1 MIENVRSTAINPSWT
16 LCFDEWAGLID
27 AGSGGCKAA
36 IRLGFSPFRVLNAAA
51 PMLTVTDL
59 SFRHGE
65 RVLFD
70 RASAALSDGW
80 KVGLVGRNGA
90 GKSTLLKLIQ
100 GELEADGGDINLM
113 GRTRIGSVPQDPPGG
128 DITVLD
134 AVLAADIER
143 TALLAEAETSHDGL
157 RLADIHMRLDEIGA
171 ASAPS
176 RAAAILNGLGF
187 DNAAQARPCGEFSGG
202 WRMRVA
208 LAGTLFSDPDLLILD
223 EPSNHLDLE
232 AQLWLTEHLRKFRH
246 TLLMV
251 SHDRDLLNDVCD
263 HIVHID
269 NEKLVSY
276 TGNYDFFER
285 TRAERLANDA
295 AQQAKIAAQR
305 KHMQAFVDRFK
316 AKASKARQAQSRLK
330 MIEKLGPI
338 ASVPIEEKITFNFP
352 SPELLASPIETL
364 DEVSV
369 GYPGGPL
376 VLSKLDLRIDMEDR
390 IALLGQNGNGKSTF
404 IRLISQRLE
413 PRGGKLKK
421 TPRLRVGYFSQDQE
435 ESLDY
440 EATPFDHMNRALGPG
455 TVEAKV
461 RAQLGRFGFSRDR
474 ANLKVGVLSGGEK
487 TRLLLALAT
496 RNAPHMLLLDEPTNH
511 LDMDARESLIEAIN
525 DFEGAVVLVS
535 HDTHLVKMIAD
546 QLWLVDKG
554 TVAAFD
560 GDIDDY
566 QTKLLRERNARP
578 PKEPKAKK
586 PKSAPAPA
594 PPPVVSE
601 KAKRG
606 PLKRALEAAEKNI
619 AALTKKR
626 GEIEQKL
633 ADPETY
639 SRPPEAVAEL
649 QKEKV
654 RLERELAHAE
664 HDWLVA
670 QEALEAA

>member
-1 MIENVRSTAINPSWT
+1 
-16 LCFDEWAGLID
+16 
-27 AGSGGCKAA
+27 
-36 IRLGFSPFRVLNAAA
+36 
-51 PMLTVTDL
+51 MLHISDI

-70 RASAALSDGW
+70 RASAAFSDGW
-80 KVGLVGRNGA
+80 KVGLVGRNGT
-90 GKSTLLKLIQ
+90 GKSTLLRLIQ
-100 GELEADGGDINLM
+100 GQIEADSGEINLM

-134 AVLAADIER
+134 AVLAADVER
-143 TALLAEAETSHDGL
+143 SALLAEAETCHDGL
-157 RLADIHMRLDEIGA
+157 RQAEIHARLDEIGA

-176 RAAAILNGLGF
+176 RAASILNGLGF
-187 DNAAQARPCGEFSGG
+187 DNEKQGRPCGEFSGG

-232 AQLWLTEHLRKFRH
+232 AMLWLTEHLKRFRN
-246 TLLMV
+246 TVLMV

-269 NEKLVSY
+269 QQKLVPY

-316 AKASKARQAQSRLK
+316 AKASKARQAQSRMK
-330 MIEKLGPI
+330 MIEKLGPV
-338 ASVPIEEKITFNFP
+338 ASVPIEEKVSFNFP
-352 SPELLASPIETL
+352 SPEILASPIETL

-369 GYPGGPL
+369 GYPDGPL
-376 VLSKLDLRIDMEDR
+376 VLRGLDLRIDMEDR

-413 PRGGKLKK
+413 PREGRLKK
-421 TPRLRVGYFSQDQE
+421 TPKLRVGYFSQDQE

-455 TVEAKV
+455 AGEAKV

-496 RNAPHMLLLDEPTNH
+496 RAAPHLLLLDEPTNH
-511 LDMDARESLIEAIN
+511 LDMDARASLVDAIN

-535 HDTHLVKMIAD
+535 HDTHLVKMVAD
-546 QLWLVDKG
+546 TLWLVAGG
-554 TVAAFD
+554 TVKPFD
-560 GDIDDY
+560 GDIDEY
-566 QTKLLRERNARP
+566 QAKLLKERGAKPAKRDDRRDERPADSASKKDQRKASADTRAQKAPLRKAVDSAEKMLARLTAQLDGVV
-578 PKEPKAKK
+578 AKLGD
-586 PKSAPAPA
+586 PATYAGPA
-594 PPPVVSE
+594 TVVTDLQRE
-601 KAKRG
+601 KA
-606 PLKRALEAAEKNI
+606 
-619 AALTKKR
+619 
-626 GEIEQKL
+626 
-633 ADPETY
+633 
-639 SRPPEAVAEL
+639 
-649 QKEKV
+649 
-654 RLERELAHAE
+654 RLEREVANAE
-664 HDWLVA
+664 QRWLTA
-670 QEALEAA
+670 QEALEKAA

>member
-1 MIENVRSTAINPSWT
+1 
-16 LCFDEWAGLID
+16 
-27 AGSGGCKAA
+27 
-36 IRLGFSPFRVLNAAA
+36 
-51 PMLTVTDL
+51 MLHISDI

-70 RASAALSDGW
+70 RASAAFSDGW

-90 GKSTLLKLIQ
+90 GKSTLLRLIQ
-100 GELEADGGDINLM
+100 GQIETDSGEINLM
-113 GRTRIGSVPQDPPGG
+113 GRTRVGSVPQDPPGG

-134 AVLAADIER
+134 AVLAADVER
-143 TALLAEAETSHDGL
+143 SALMAEDATCHDGL
-157 RLADIHMRLDEIGA
+157 RLAEIHARLDEIGA

-176 RAAAILNGLGF
+176 RAASILHGLGF
-187 DNAAQARPCGEFSGG
+187 DNEKQARPCGEFSGG

-232 AQLWLTEHLRKFRH
+232 AMLWLTEHLKRFRN
-246 TLLMV
+246 TVLMV

-269 NEKLVSY
+269 NEKLVPY

-295 AQQAKIAAQR
+295 AQQAKVAAQR

-316 AKASKARQAQSRLK
+316 AKASKARQAQSRMK
-330 MIEKLGPI
+330 MIEKLGPV
-338 ASVPIEEKITFNFP
+338 ASVPIEERVSFNFP
-352 SPELLASPIETL
+352 SPEMLASPIETL

-369 GYPGGPL
+369 GYPDGPL
-376 VLSKLDLRIDMEDR
+376 VLRSLDLRIDMEDR

-413 PRGGKLKK
+413 PREGKLKK
-421 TPRLRVGYFSQDQE
+421 TPKLRVGYFSQDQE
-435 ESLDY
+435 EGLDY
-440 EATPFDHMNRALGPG
+440 EATPFDHMNRALGSG
-455 TVEAKV
+455 AAEAKV

-511 LDMDARESLIEAIN
+511 LDMDARASLVDAIN

-535 HDTHLVKMIAD
+535 HDTHLVKMVAD
-546 QLWLVDKG
+546 TLWLVAGG
-554 TVAAFD
+554 TVKAFD
-560 GDIDDY
+560 GDIDEY
-566 QTKLLRERNARP
+566 QAKLLKERGAKPAKRDERPADLGTKKDQRKASADNRAQKAPLKKAVDSAEKMLARLTVQLDGVM
-578 PKEPKAKK
+578 AKLGD
-586 PKSAPAPA
+586 PAIYA
-594 PPPVVSE
+594 GSGTVVTDLQRE
-601 KAKRG
+601 KA
-606 PLKRALEAAEKNI
+606 
-619 AALTKKR
+619 
-626 GEIEQKL
+626 
-633 ADPETY
+633 
-639 SRPPEAVAEL
+639 
-649 QKEKV
+649 
-654 RLERELAHAE
+654 RLEREVANAEQRWLA
-664 HDWLVA
+664 A
-670 QEALEAA
+670 QEAFEKAA

>member
-1 MIENVRSTAINPSWT
+1 
-16 LCFDEWAGLID
+16 
-27 AGSGGCKAA
+27 
-36 IRLGFSPFRVLNAAA
+36 
-51 PMLTVTDL
+51 MLHVNDL

-70 RASAALSDGW
+70 RASAAFSDGW

-90 GKSTLLKLIQ
+90 GKSTLLRLIQ
-100 GELEADGGDINLM
+100 SQIEVDGGEINLM

-128 DITVLD
+128 EISVLD
-134 AVLAADIER
+134 AVLAADTER
-143 TALLAEAETSHDGL
+143 TALLAEAETCHDGL
-157 RLADIHMRLDEIGA
+157 RLADIHARLDEIGA

-176 RAAAILNGLGF
+176 RAASILNGLGF
-187 DNAAQARPCGEFSGG
+187 ANAAQSRPCGEFSGG

-232 AQLWLTEHLRKFRH
+232 AQLWLTEHLKRFRN

-269 NEKLVSY
+269 NQKLVPY

-295 AQQAKIAAQR
+295 AQQAKAAAQR

-316 AKASKARQAQSRLK
+316 AKASKARQAQSRIK
-330 MIEKLGPI
+330 MIERLGPI
-338 ASVPIEEKITFNFP
+338 ATVPIEERITFNFP

-369 GYPGGPL
+369 GYPDGPV
-376 VLSKLDLRIDMEDR
+376 VLHGLDLRIDMEDR

-413 PRGGKLKK
+413 PREGKLKK

-435 ESLDY
+435 EGLDY
-440 EATPFDHMNRALGPG
+440 EATPFDHMNRALPG
-455 TVEAKV
+455 SGEAKV

-496 RNAPHMLLLDEPTNH
+496 RNAPHLLLLDEPTNH
-511 LDMDARESLIEAIN
+511 LDMDARASLVEALN

-535 HDTHLVKMIAD
+535 HDTHLVRMVAD
-546 QLWLVDKG
+546 SLWLVANG
-554 TVAAFD
+554 TVKTFD
-560 GDIDDY
+560 GDVDEY
-566 QTKLLRERNARP
+566 QTKLLKERS
-578 PKEPKAKK
+578 AK
-586 PKSAPAPA
+586 P
-594 PPPVVSE
+594 
-601 KAKRG
+601 AKRDERQPDAASKKDQRKAAAENRNQKA
-606 PLKRALEAAEKNI
+606 PLKKAVDSAEKMLARLTSQLDGV
-619 AALTKKR
+619 AA
-626 GEIEQKL
+626 KL
-633 ADPETY
+633 ADPSIY
-639 SRPPEAVAEL
+639 SGPGSVVGEL
-649 QKEKV
+649 QREKA
-654 RLERELAHAE
+654 RLEREVANAEARWLA
-664 HDWLVA
+664 A
-670 QEALEAA
+670 QEALEAAA

>member
-1 MIENVRSTAINPSWT
+1 
-16 LCFDEWAGLID
+16 
-27 AGSGGCKAA
+27 
-36 IRLGFSPFRVLNAAA
+36 
-51 PMLTVTDL
+51 MLTVTDL

-100 GELEADGGDINLM
+100 GQLEADGGTINLM

-128 DITVLD
+128 DIPVID

-143 TALLAEAETSHDGL
+143 TALLAEAESSHDGL
-157 RLADIHMRLDEIGA
+157 RLAEIHMRLDEIGA
-171 ASAPS
+171 ASAPA

-187 DNAAQARPCGEFSGG
+187 DNAAQSRPCGEFSGG

-208 LAGTLFSDPDLLILD
+208 LAGTLFSDADLLILD

-232 AQLWLTEHLRKFRH
+232 AMLWLTEHLRKFRH

-269 NEKLVSY
+269 NQKLVAY

-295 AQQAKIAAQR
+295 AQQAKLAAQR

-338 ASVPIEEKITFNFP
+338 ATAPIEERITFNFP

-369 GYPGGPL
+369 GYPGGPA
-376 VLSKLDLRIDMEDR
+376 VLSKLDVRIDMEDR

-404 IRLISQRLE
+404 IRLISQKLE
-413 PRGGKLKK
+413 PRAGKVKR
-421 TPRLRVGYFSQDQE
+421 TPKLRVGYFSQDQE

-440 EATPFDHMNRALGPG
+440 EGTPFDHMNRALPG
-455 TVEAKV
+455 AGEAKV
-461 RAQLGRFGFSRDR
+461 RAQLGRFGFSRER

-511 LDMDARESLIEAIN
+511 LDMDARDSLIDAIN

-535 HDTHLVKMIAD
+535 HDTHLVKMVAD
-546 QLWLVDKG
+546 QLWLVDRR
-554 TVAAFD
+554 TVRPFD
-560 GDIDDY
+560 GDIDEY
-566 QTKLLRERNARP
+566 QAKLLRERGGRAAKDERTARRD
-578 PKEPKAKK
+578 KEKTKA
-586 PKSAPAPA
+586 APA
-594 PPPVVSE
+594 PPPKEQRKQEAESRVR
-601 KAKRG
+601 RG
-606 PLKRALEAAEKNI
+606 PLKRALEAAEKDI
-619 AALTKKR
+619 AKLTQQR
-626 GEIEQKL
+626 NEIEARL
-633 ADPETY
+633 ADPATY
-639 SRPPEAVAEL
+639 AAGPTVATEL
-649 QKEKV
+649 QKEKI

-664 HDWLVA
+664 HAWLVA

>member
-1 MIENVRSTAINPSWT
+1 
-16 LCFDEWAGLID
+16 
-27 AGSGGCKAA
+27 
-36 IRLGFSPFRVLNAAA
+36 
-51 PMLTVTDL
+51 MLHISDI

-70 RASAALSDGW
+70 RASAAFSDGW

-90 GKSTLLKLIQ
+90 GKSTLLRLIQ
-100 GELEADGGDINLM
+100 GQIEADSGEINLM
-113 GRTRIGSVPQDPPGG
+113 GRTRVGSVPQDPPGG

-134 AVLAADIER
+134 AVLAADVER
-143 TALLAEAETSHDGL
+143 SALMAEDATCHDGL
-157 RLADIHMRLDEIGA
+157 RLAEIHARLDEIGA

-176 RAAAILNGLGF
+176 RAASILNGLGF
-187 DNAAQARPCGEFSGG
+187 DNEKQGRPCGEFSGG

-232 AQLWLTEHLRKFRH
+232 AMLWLTEHLKRFRN
-246 TLLMV
+246 TVLMV

-269 NEKLVSY
+269 NEKLVPY

-295 AQQAKIAAQR
+295 AQQAKVAAQR

-316 AKASKARQAQSRLK
+316 AKASKARQAQSRMK
-330 MIEKLGPI
+330 MIEKLGPV
-338 ASVPIEEKITFNFP
+338 ASVPIEERVSFNFP
-352 SPELLASPIETL
+352 SPEILASPIETL

-369 GYPGGPL
+369 GYPDGPL
-376 VLSKLDLRIDMEDR
+376 VLRGLDLRIDMEDR

-413 PRGGKLKK
+413 PREGRLKK
-421 TPRLRVGYFSQDQE
+421 TPKLRVGYFSQDQE

-440 EATPFDHMNRALGPG
+440 EATPFDHMNRALGTG
-455 TVEAKV
+455 AGEAKV

-511 LDMDARESLIEAIN
+511 LDMDARASLVDAIN

-535 HDTHLVKMIAD
+535 HDTHLVKMVAD
-546 QLWLVDKG
+546 TLWLVAGG
-554 TVAAFD
+554 TVKSFD
-560 GDIDDY
+560 GDIDEY
-566 QTKLLRERNARP
+566 QAKLLKERG
-578 PKEPKAKK
+578 AK
-586 PKSAPAPA
+586 P
-594 PPPVVSE
+594 
-601 KAKRG
+601 AKRDERPVDAASKKDQRKTSADNRAQKA
-606 PLKRALEAAEKNI
+606 PLKKAVDSAEKML
-619 AALTKKR
+619 ARLT
-626 GEIEQKL
+626 EQLDGVLTKL
-633 ADPETY
+633 ADPAIY
-639 SRPPEAVAEL
+639 SGPKTVVTDL
-649 QKEKV
+649 QREKA
-654 RLERELAHAE
+654 RLEREVANAEQRWLA
-664 HDWLVA
+664 A
-670 QEALEAA
+670 QEAFEKAA

>member
-1 MIENVRSTAINPSWT
+1 V
-16 LCFDEWAGLID
+16 
-27 AGSGGCKAA
+27 
-36 IRLGFSPFRVLNAAA
+36 
-51 PMLTVTDL
+51 
-59 SFRHGE
+59 
-65 RVLFD
+65 
-70 RASAALSDGW
+70 
-80 KVGLVGRNGA
+80 
-90 GKSTLLKLIQ
+90 
-100 GELEADGGDINLM
+100 
-113 GRTRIGSVPQDPPGG
+113 
-128 DITVLD
+128 
-134 AVLAADIER
+134 
-143 TALLAEAETSHDGL
+143 
-157 RLADIHMRLDEIGA
+157 
-171 ASAPS
+171 
-176 RAAAILNGLGF
+176 
-187 DNAAQARPCGEFSGG
+187 
-202 WRMRVA
+202 
-208 LAGTLFSDPDLLILD
+208 
-223 EPSNHLDLE
+223 
-232 AQLWLTEHLRKFRH
+232 
-246 TLLMV
+246 
-251 SHDRDLLNDVCD
+251 
-263 HIVHID
+263 
-269 NEKLVSY
+269 VSY

-295 AQQAKIAAQR
+295 AQQAKIAARR

-330 MIEKLGPI
+330 MIEKLGPV
-338 ASVPIEEKITFNFP
+338 ATVPIEEKITFNFP

-369 GYPGGPL
+369 GYPGGPP

-413 PRGGKLKK
+413 PRTGKLKK

-455 TVEAKV
+455 TQEHKV

-525 DFEGAVVLVS
+525 DFEGAVILVS

-554 TVAAFD
+554 TVKAFE
-560 GDIDDY
+560 GDIDEY
-566 QTKLLRERNARP
+566 QTRLLRERSDRPAR
-578 PKEPKAKK
+578 EPKAKK
-586 PKSAPAPA
+586 EPKKDKLTAAAAAPA
-594 PPPVVSE
+594 PPPAD
-601 KAKRG
+601 KPKRG
-606 PLKRALEAAEKNI
+606 HLKRALEKSEKLL
-619 AALTKKR
+619 ADLTRQKT
-626 GEIEQKL
+626 EIEARL
-633 ADPETY
+633 ADPATY
-639 SRPPEAVAEL
+639 SAPPEVIAEI

-670 QEALEAA
+670 QEAMEAA

>member
-1 MIENVRSTAINPSWT
+1 
-16 LCFDEWAGLID
+16 
-27 AGSGGCKAA
+27 
-36 IRLGFSPFRVLNAAA
+36 
-51 PMLTVTDL
+51 MLHVSDL

-70 RASAALSDGW
+70 RASVAFSDGW

-100 GELEADGGDINLM
+100 GQYEADGGEINLM
-113 GRTRIGSVPQDPPGG
+113 GRTKIGSVPQDPPGG
-128 DITVLD
+128 DISVID
-134 AVLAADIER
+134 AVLAADVER
-143 TALLAEAETSHDGL
+143 TALLAEAETSEDGMRLAEIHL
-157 RLADIHMRLDEIGA
+157 RLEEIGA

-176 RAAAILNGLGF
+176 RAASILNGLGF
-187 DNAAQARPCGEFSGG
+187 DNEKQSRPCGEFSGG

-223 EPSNHLDLE
+223 EPSNHLDVE
-232 AQLWLTEHLRKFRH
+232 AMMWLTEHLKRFQH

-269 NEKLVSY
+269 NQKLVSY

-316 AKASKARQAQSRLK
+316 AKASKARQAQSRMK
-330 MIEKLGPI
+330 MIEKLGPV
-338 ASVPIEEKITFNFP
+338 ATVPVDEKITFNFP
-352 SPELLASPIETL
+352 SPDQLASPIETL
-364 DEVSV
+364 DGVSV
-369 GYPGGPL
+369 GYTGGPL
-376 VLSKLDLRIDMEDR
+376 VLRSLDLRLDMDDR

-404 IRLISQRLE
+404 IRLLSDRLQ
-413 PRGGKLKK
+413 PREGRVRRSSKL
-421 TPRLRVGYFSQDQE
+421 RIGYFSQDQE

-455 TVEAKV
+455 TGEAKV

-474 ANLKVGVLSGGEK
+474 ADLKVGLLSGGEK

-496 RNAPHMLLLDEPTNH
+496 RTAPHLLLLDEPTNH
-511 LDMDARESLIEAIN
+511 LDMDARASLVDAIN

-535 HDTHLVKMIAD
+535 HDTHLVKMVAD
-546 QLWLVDKG
+546 QLWV
-554 TVAAFD
+554 VADGKVTPFD
-560 GDIDDY
+560 GDIDEY
-566 QTKLLRERNARP
+566 QAKLLRERSGRP
-578 PKEPKAKK
+578 AKEGKAKK
-586 PKSAPAPA
+586 EKAAAAPAPA
-594 PPPVVSE
+594 PVVSE
-601 KAKRG
+601 KVKRG

-619 AALTKKR
+619 AALTKQR
-626 GEIEQKL
+626 NEIEAKL
-633 ADPETY
+633 ADPATY
-639 SRPPEAVAEL
+639 SGPPTVAADL

-664 HDWLVA
+664 HEWLVA
-670 QEALEAA
+670 QEAFEAA

>member
-1 MIENVRSTAINPSWT
+1 
-16 LCFDEWAGLID
+16 
-27 AGSGGCKAA
+27 
-36 IRLGFSPFRVLNAAA
+36 
-51 PMLTVTDL
+51 MLSITDL

-70 RASAALSDGW
+70 RASVAFSDGW

-90 GKSTLLKLIQ
+90 GKSTLLKIIQ
-100 GELEADGGDINLM
+100 GQNEADSGNINLM

-128 DITVLD
+128 DISVID
-134 AVLAADIER
+134 AVLAADVER
-143 TALLAEAETSHDGL
+143 TALLLEADTSEDGL
-157 RLADIHMRLDEIGA
+157 RLADIHMRLDEINA

-176 RAAAILNGLGF
+176 RAASILNGLGF
-187 DNAAQARPCGEFSGG
+187 DNDAQQRACGTFSGG

-208 LAGTLFSDPDLLILD
+208 LAGTLFSNPDLLILD

-232 AQLWLTEHLRKFRH
+232 AMLWLTEHLQKFRN
-246 TLLMV
+246 TVLMV

-269 NEKLVSY
+269 QEKLVSY

-295 AQQAKIAAQR
+295 AQQQKVAAQR

-316 AKASKARQAQSRLK
+316 AKASKARQAQSRMK
-330 MIEKLGPI
+330 MIEKLGPV
-338 ASVPIEEKITFNFP
+338 ASVPIDEKINFNFP

-376 VLSKLDLRIDMEDR
+376 ILHKLDLRIDMEDR

-413 PRGGKLKK
+413 PREGKLKK
-421 TPRLRVGYFSQDQE
+421 TPKLKVGYFSQDQE
-435 ESLDY
+435 EGLDF
-440 EATPFDHMNRALGPG
+440 EATPYDHMAIAMGPG
-455 TVEAKV
+455 TLEPKV

-474 ANLKVGVLSGGEK
+474 ANLKVGVMSGGEK

-511 LDMDARESLIEAIN
+511 LDMDARASLVDAIN

-535 HDTHLVKMIAD
+535 HDTHLVKMVAD
-546 QLWLVDKG
+546 QLWVVEKG
-554 TVAAFD
+554 TVQPFE
-560 GDIDDY
+560 GDIDEY
-566 QTKLLRERNARP
+566 QTKLLRERSGRP
-578 PKEPKAKK
+578 AKEGKNKK
-586 PKSAPAPA
+586 EKKVAAAAPVSAPAAVA
-594 PPPVVSE
+594 PTE
-601 KAKRG
+601 KVKRG
-606 PLKRALEAAEKNI
+606 PLKRVLEEAEKALAKLTQERTDLEA
-619 AALTKKR
+619 
-626 GEIEQKL
+626 KL
-633 ADPETY
+633 ADPKTY
-639 SRPPEAVAEL
+639 AGPPQAAAEL
-649 QKEKV
+649 QKQKV
-654 RLERELAHAE
+654 RLEREIAHAE
-664 HDWLVA
+664 HQWLTA

>member
-1 MIENVRSTAINPSWT
+1 
-16 LCFDEWAGLID
+16 
-27 AGSGGCKAA
+27 
-36 IRLGFSPFRVLNAAA
+36 
-51 PMLTVTDL
+51 MLHVSDL

-70 RASAALSDGW
+70 RASVAFSDGW

-90 GKSTLLKLIQ
+90 GKSTLLRIIQ
-100 GELEADGGDINLM
+100 GQIEADAGEINLM

-128 DITVLD
+128 DISVLD
-134 AVLAADIER
+134 AVLAADVER
-143 TALLAEAETSHDGL
+143 TALLAESETCEDGV
-157 RLADIHMRLDEIGA
+157 RLGEVHMRLDEIGA

-176 RAAAILNGLGF
+176 RAASILNGLGF
-187 DNAAQARPCGEFSGG
+187 DNEAQSRPCGEFSGG

-223 EPSNHLDLE
+223 EPSNHLDIE
-232 AQLWLTEHLRKFRH
+232 AMMWLTEHLRKFRN

-269 NEKLVSY
+269 QQKLVAY

-305 KHMQAFVDRFK
+305 KHMQAFVDRFR
-316 AKASKARQAQSRLK
+316 AKATKARQAQSRMK
-330 MIEKLGPI
+330 MIEKLGPV
-338 ASVPIEEKITFNFP
+338 ASVPIEERIAFNFP
-352 SPELLASPIETL
+352 SPDILASPIETL
-364 DEVSV
+364 DGVTV
-369 GYPGGPL
+369 GYPDGPPIL
-376 VLSKLDLRIDMEDR
+376 RNLDLRIDMDDR

-404 IRLISQRLE
+404 IRVLSDRLQ
-413 PRGGKLKK
+413 PREGRIKR
-421 TPRLRVGYFSQDQE
+421 TPKLRVGYFSQDQE

-455 TVEAKV
+455 SGEAKV

-496 RNAPHMLLLDEPTNH
+496 RTAPHMLLLDEPTNH
-511 LDMDARESLIEAIN
+511 LDMDARASLVDAIN

-535 HDTHLVKMIAD
+535 HDTHLVKMVAD
-546 QLWLVDKG
+546 QLWV
-554 TVAAFD
+554 VANGGVVPFD

-566 QTKLLRERNARP
+566 QSRLLRER
-578 PKEPKAKK
+578 
-586 PKSAPAPA
+586 S
-594 PPPVVSE
+594 
-601 KAKRG
+601 
-606 PLKRALEAAEKNI
+606 
-619 AALTKKR
+619 
-626 GEIEQKL
+626 
-633 ADPETY
+633 
-639 SRPPEAVAEL
+639 
-649 QKEKV
+649 
-654 RLERELAHAE
+654 
-664 HDWLVA
+664 
-670 QEALEAA
+670 

>member
-1 MIENVRSTAINPSWT
+1 
-16 LCFDEWAGLID
+16 
-27 AGSGGCKAA
+27 
-36 IRLGFSPFRVLNAAA
+36 
-51 PMLTVTDL
+51 MLHITDL

-70 RASAALSDGW
+70 RAGTAFSDGW

-100 GELEADGGDINLM
+100 GQLEADSGTINLM
-113 GRTRIGSVPQDPPGG
+113 GRTKIGSVPQDPPGG

-134 AVLAADIER
+134 AVLAADVER
-143 TALLAEAETSHDGL
+143 TALLAEAETSDDGL
-157 RLADIHMRLDEIGA
+157 RLADIHMRLDEINA

-176 RAAAILNGLGF
+176 RAASILNGLGF
-187 DNAAQARPCGEFSGG
+187 DNEKQSRPCGEFSGG

-232 AQLWLTEHLRKFRH
+232 AMLWLTDHLQKFRN

-263 HIVHID
+263 HIVHIE
-269 NEKLVSY
+269 NEKLVAY

-285 TRAERLANDA
+285 TRAERMANDA

-316 AKASKARQAQSRLK
+316 AKASKARQAQSRMK
-330 MIEKLGPI
+330 MIEKLGPVV
-338 ASVPIEEKITFNFP
+338 SVPIDEKVSFNFP
-352 SPELLASPIETL
+352 SPDLLASPIETL
-364 DEVSV
+364 DQVSV
-369 GYPGGPL
+369 GYPSGPL
-376 VLSKLDLRIDMEDR
+376 VLRGLDLRIDMEDR

-413 PRGGKLKK
+413 PREGKVKK
-421 TPRLRVGYFSQDQE
+421 TPKLRVGYFSQDQE
-435 ESLDY
+435 ESLDF
-440 EATPFDHMNRALGPG
+440 EATPFDHMAIALGPG
-455 TVEAKV
+455 TPEPKV

-496 RNAPHMLLLDEPTNH
+496 RTAPHMLLLDEPTNH

-535 HDTHLVKMIAD
+535 HDTHLVKMVAD
-546 QLWLVDKG
+546 QLWLVAGG
-554 TVAAFD
+554 TVKPFE
-560 GDIDDY
+560 GDIDEY
-566 QTKLLRERNARP
+566 QAKLLRERSSRP
-578 PKEPKAKK
+578 AKDGKGKKDKKQKAAAQ
-586 PKSAPAPA
+586 APAA
-594 PPPVVSE
+594 VAAE
-601 KAKRG
+601 KPKRG
-606 PLKRALEAAEKNI
+606 PLKRALEEAEKAI
-619 AALTKKR
+619 ARLTKER
-626 GEIEQKL
+626 TALETRL
-633 ADPETY
+633 ASPSTW
-639 SRPPEAVAEL
+639 SGPPSAAAEL
-649 QKEKV
+649 QREKL

-664 HDWLVA
+664 HEWLAA

>member
-1 MIENVRSTAINPSWT
+1 
-16 LCFDEWAGLID
+16 
-27 AGSGGCKAA
+27 
-36 IRLGFSPFRVLNAAA
+36 
-51 PMLTVTDL
+51 MLSITDL

-70 RASAALSDGW
+70 RASVAFSDGW

-90 GKSTLLKLIQ
+90 GKSTLLKIIQ
-100 GELEADGGDINLM
+100 GQYEADSGDINLM

-128 DITVLD
+128 DISVID
-134 AVLAADIER
+134 AVLAADVER
-143 TALLAEAETSHDGL
+143 TALMAEADTSEDGL
-157 RLADIHMRLDEIGA
+157 RLADIHMRLDEIEA

-176 RAAAILNGLGF
+176 RAASILNGLGF
-187 DNAAQARPCGEFSGG
+187 DNDAQQRPCGEFSGG

-208 LAGTLFSDPDLLILD
+208 LAGTLFANPDLLILD

-232 AQLWLTEHLRKFRH
+232 AMLWLTEHLKKFRN
-246 TLLMV
+246 TVLMV

-269 NEKLVSY
+269 QEKLVSY

-295 AQQAKIAAQR
+295 AQQQKVAAQR

-316 AKASKARQAQSRLK
+316 AKASKARQAQSRMK
-330 MIEKLGPI
+330 MIEKLGPVM
-338 ASVPIEEKITFNFP
+338 SVPIEEKVSFNFP

-369 GYPGGPL
+369 GYPNGPL
-376 VLSKLDLRIDMEDR
+376 ILQKLDLRIDMEDR

-413 PRGGKLKK
+413 PRTGTLKK
-421 TPRLRVGYFSQDQE
+421 TPKLKVGYFSQDQE
-435 ESLDY
+435 EGLDF
-440 EATPFDHMNRALGPG
+440 EATPYDHMAIAMGPG
-455 TVEAKV
+455 VLEPKV

-511 LDMDARESLIEAIN
+511 LDMDARASLVEAIN

-535 HDTHLVKMIAD
+535 HDTHLVKMVAD
-546 QLWLVDKG
+546 TLWLVVDKG
-554 TVAAFD
+554 TVAPFD
-560 GDIDDY
+560 GDIDEY
-566 QTKLLRERNARP
+566 QTEAAARAQRAGP
-578 PKEPKAKK
+578 PKEGKKARTQKNM
-586 PKSAPAPA
+586 SPAP
-594 PPPVVSE
+594 V
-601 KAKRG
+601 
-606 PLKRALEAAEKNI
+606 AATPI
-619 AALTKKR
+619 
-626 GEIEQKL
+626 GG
-633 ADPETY
+633 ADK
-639 SRPPEAVAEL
+639 PEARSAEACTRSRREGPRTPHQGARRDRGQARRSHDLVRSAGEGRRVAETEGSAGARTCPRRARL
-649 QKEKV
+649 AGSAGSARSGLVGSPAYSAAAGSSGGAETV
-654 RLERELAHAE
+654 RIR
-664 HDWLVA
+664 VTRTTFTR
-670 QEALEAA
+670 

>member
-1 MIENVRSTAINPSWT
+1 
-16 LCFDEWAGLID
+16 
-27 AGSGGCKAA
+27 
-36 IRLGFSPFRVLNAAA
+36 
-51 PMLTVTDL
+51 MLHITDL

-70 RASAALSDGW
+70 RAGAAFSDGW

-90 GKSTLLKLIQ
+90 GKSTLLRLIQ
-100 GELEADGGDINLM
+100 HEIEADSGEINLM

-134 AVLAADIER
+134 AVLAADKER
-143 TALLAEAETSHDGL
+143 SALMAEAEACHDGL
-157 RLADIHMRLDEIGA
+157 RLAEIHARLDEIGA
-171 ASAPS
+171 AAAPA
-176 RAAAILNGLGF
+176 RAASILSGLGF
-187 DNAAQARPCGEFSGG
+187 DNDKQSRPCGEFSGG

-232 AQLWLTEHLRKFRH
+232 AMLWLTEHLKRFRN
-246 TLLMV
+246 TVLMV

-269 NEKLVSY
+269 NQKLVPY

-295 AQQAKIAAQR
+295 AQQAKVAAQR

-316 AKASKARQAQSRLK
+316 AKASKARQAQSRMK
-330 MIEKLGPI
+330 MIEKLGPV
-338 ASVPIEEKITFNFP
+338 ASVPIEERVSFNFP

-369 GYPGGPL
+369 GYPDGPL
-376 VLSKLDLRIDMEDR
+376 VLKGLDLRIDMEDR

-413 PRGGKLKK
+413 PREGKLKK
-421 TPRLRVGYFSQDQE
+421 TPKLRVGYFSQDQE

-455 TVEAKV
+455 SGEAKV

-511 LDMDARESLIEAIN
+511 LDMDARASLVDAIN

-535 HDTHLVKMIAD
+535 HDTHLVKMVAD
-546 QLWLVDKG
+546 SLWLVGGG
-554 TVAAFD
+554 TVKPFD

-566 QTKLLRERNARP
+566 QAKLLKERGARP
-578 PKEPKAKK
+578 AKAERQVDAGSKK
-586 PKSAPAPA
+586 DQR
-594 PPPVVSE
+594 
-601 KAKRG
+601 KAAADNRTNKA
-606 PLKRALEAAEKNI
+606 PLKKAVDSAEKM
-619 AALTKKR
+619 LGR
-626 GEIEQKL
+626 LSEQLNGVLASL
-633 ADPETY
+633 ADPAIY
-639 SRPPEAVAEL
+639 SRQGSSGGSVVAEL
-649 QKEKV
+649 QKEKA
-654 RLERELAHAE
+654 RLEREVANAE
-664 HDWLVA
+664 KRWLSA
-670 QEALEAA
+670 QEAMEAAA

>member
-1 MIENVRSTAINPSWT
+1 
-16 LCFDEWAGLID
+16 
-27 AGSGGCKAA
+27 
-36 IRLGFSPFRVLNAAA
+36 
-51 PMLTVTDL
+51 MLHVSDL

-70 RASAALSDGW
+70 RASVAFSDGW

-90 GKSTLLKLIQ
+90 GKSTLLRIIQ
-100 GELEADGGDINLM
+100 GMIEADSGEINLM

-128 DITVLD
+128 DIPVLD
-134 AVLAADIER
+134 AVLAADVER
-143 TALLAEAETSHDGL
+143 TALMAEAETSHDGI
-157 RLADIHMRLDEIGA
+157 RLAEIHMRLDEIGA

-176 RAAAILNGLGF
+176 RAAAILSGLGF
-187 DNAAQARPCGEFSGG
+187 DNEAQSRPCGEFSGG

-223 EPSNHLDLE
+223 EPSNHLDIE
-232 AQLWLTEHLRKFRH
+232 AMMWLTEHLKRFRN

-269 NEKLVSY
+269 QQKLVPY

-295 AQQAKIAAQR
+295 AQQAKVAAQR

-316 AKASKARQAQSRLK
+316 AKASKARQAQSRMK
-330 MIEKLGPI
+330 MIEKLGPV
-338 ASVPIEEKITFNFP
+338 ASVPIEERIAFNFP
-352 SPELLASPIETL
+352 SPDILASPIETL
-364 DEVSV
+364 DGVTV
-369 GYPGGPL
+369 GYPDGPPIL
-376 VLSKLDLRIDMEDR
+376 RNLDLRIDMDDR

-404 IRLISQRLE
+404 IRVLSDRLQ
-413 PRGGKLKK
+413 PREGRIKR
-421 TPRLRVGYFSQDQE
+421 TPKLRVGYFSQDQE

-455 TVEAKV
+455 SGEAKV

-511 LDMDARESLIEAIN
+511 LDMDARASLVDAIN

-535 HDTHLVKMIAD
+535 HDTHLVKMVAD
-546 QLWLVDKG
+546 QLWV
-554 TVAAFD
+554 VANGNVVPFD

-566 QTKLLRERNARP
+566 QARLLRERSGRP
-578 PKEPKAKK
+578 AKEGKGKKDKKDKKEKAA
-586 PKSAPAPA
+586 SAPAPA
-594 PPPVVSE
+594 PAPSE
-601 KAKRG
+601 KVKRG
-606 PLKRALEAAEKNI
+606 PLKRALEAAEKSI
-619 AALTKKR
+619 ATLTKQR
-626 GEIEQKL
+626 NDIEAKL
-633 ADPETY
+633 ADPATY
-639 SRPPEAVAEL
+639 SGPPTVAAEL
-649 QKEKV
+649 QKEKL

-664 HDWLVA
+664 HEWMVA
-670 QEALEAA
+670 QEAFEAA

>member
-1 MIENVRSTAINPSWT
+1 
-16 LCFDEWAGLID
+16 
-27 AGSGGCKAA
+27 
-36 IRLGFSPFRVLNAAA
+36 
-51 PMLTVTDL
+51 MLHITDL

-70 RASAALSDGW
+70 RASAAFSDGW

-100 GELEADGGDINLM
+100 GQLEADGGDINLM
-113 GRTRIGSVPQDPPGG
+113 GRTKIGSVPQDPPGG

-134 AVLAADIER
+134 AVLAADVER

-157 RLADIHMRLDEIGA
+157 RLADIHMRLDEINA

-176 RAAAILNGLGF
+176 RAASILNGLGF
-187 DNAAQARPCGEFSGG
+187 DNEAQSRPCGEFSGG

-232 AQLWLTEHLRKFRH
+232 AQLWLTDHLKKFRN

-269 NEKLVSY
+269 QEKLVAY

-316 AKASKARQAQSRLK
+316 AKASKARQAQSRMK
-330 MIEKLGPI
+330 MIEKLGPVV
-338 ASVPIEEKITFNFP
+338 SVPIDEKVSFNFP

-364 DEVSV
+364 DQVSV
-369 GYPGGPL
+369 GYANGPL
-376 VLSKLDLRIDMEDR
+376 VLKKLDLRIDMEDR

-413 PRGGKLKK
+413 PREGKLKK
-421 TPRLRVGYFSQDQE
+421 TPKLRVGYFSQDQE

-440 EATPFDHMNRALGPG
+440 QATPFDHMNRALGPG
-455 TVEAKV
+455 IGEAKV

-496 RNAPHMLLLDEPTNH
+496 RTAPHMLLLDEPTNH

-535 HDTHLVKMIAD
+535 HDTHLVKMVAD
-546 QLWLVDKG
+546 QLWLVADG
-554 TVAAFD
+554 TVKPFE
-560 GDIDDY
+560 GDIDEY
-566 QTKLLRERNARP
+566 QSKLLRERSGRP
-578 PKEPKAKK
+578 AKEAKAKK
-586 PKSAPAPA
+586 DKKQKAAPAPTPIVA
-594 PPPVVSE
+594 E
-601 KAKRG
+601 KPRRG
-606 PLKRALEAAEKNI
+606 PLKRALEETEKAI
-619 AALTKKR
+619 ARLTR
-626 GEIEQKL
+626 ERTEIEARL
-633 ADPETY
+633 ADPATY
-639 SRPPEAVAEL
+639 SGPPAAAAEL
-649 QKEKV
+649 QKEKL

-664 HDWLVA
+664 HEWLVA
-670 QEALEAA
+670 QEAYEAA